1 MKNLFKTTLF
11 FLLAGIIFTSCKKDV
26 ADPTVDCS
34 TSQSRDMEGFFTTLH
49 TSPTYELYET
59 MDLLTH
65 EFTFTTTGNLQICG
79 FGYKSQGITLN
90 YTIELVDNT
99 SNVVYTGNH
108 SFSNTQYDY
117 ISISP
122 LTINAGTYTLKRTIT
137 NNVLFSDVIGPIT
150 RGTGNTN
157 PTFPINL
164 GPNITINSANF
175 YGSGGPVPNYGV
187 PNIYFEYIEL

>member
-1 MKNLFKTTLF
+1 MKNLIKTVISV
-11 FLLAGIIFTSCKKDV
+11 LLVSIIVISCKKDV

-34 TSQSRDMEGFFTTLH
+34 TSQSRDMEGFFNALH
-49 TSPTYELYET
+49 SSPNYDLYET

-65 EFTFTTTGNLQICG
+65 EFTFTTTGTLQICG
-79 FGYKSQGITLN
+79 FGYKSQGTSLN
-90 YTIELVDNT
+90 YTIELVDNNAT
-99 SNVVYTGNH
+99 ALYTGNH

-117 ISISP
+117 ISIAP
-122 LTINAGTYTLKRTIT
+122 LTINAGTYTLRRTIT
-137 NNVLFSDVIGPIT
+137 NNANLSDTIGPIT
-150 RGTGNTN
+150 RGAGSTN

-175 YGSGGPVPNYGV
+175 YGTGGPVPNYGV